1 MRKNGKSNFAAPRP
15 SCPPVIASVNC
26 TFMIYLFLYLN
37 DLKFHSI
44 AIIEVSQ
51 VMISLPCVIPSLIR
65 INTVQVFT
73 IQGLQLS

>member
-15 SCPPVIASVNC
+15 SCPLVIASVNC
-26 TFMIYLFLYLN
+26 TFMIYLSFYLN

-44 AIIEVSQ
+44 AIIQVSQ